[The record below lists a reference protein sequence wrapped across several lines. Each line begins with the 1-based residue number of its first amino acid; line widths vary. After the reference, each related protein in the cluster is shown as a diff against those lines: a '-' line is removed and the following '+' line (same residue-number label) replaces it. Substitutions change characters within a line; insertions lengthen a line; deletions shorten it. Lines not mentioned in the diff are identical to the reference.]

1 MMRGL
6 EEVTKRQHSTTCTV
20 AVQLFSSQ
28 NVLNIPKEGA
38 AIYQPLNVVWSILC
52 DAIVSQFNVVC
63 TI

>member
-28 NVLNIPKEGA
+28 NVLSIPKEGA
-38 AIYQPLNVVWSILC
+38 AIYQPLNAVWSIL
-52 DAIVSQFNVVC
+52 
-63 TI
+63 